1 MVTVAKFQ
9 LRGFDWEHF
18 GLLDRW
24 GRVKMV
30 NYVNLVSWVFSF
42 SSATG
47 DRFDVLRGFK
57 KNYILRE
64 IPKTSFMDFGL
75 LYENDKGGYVVL
87 NGVRMADIRRASLV
101 CLLVYVSTYC
111 VPITLFR
118 QNKPFGPRPNKK
130 THGKPFTVKT
140 CLYGGY

>member
-1 MVTVAKFQ
+1 MVVVTVAKFQ

-47 DRFDVLRGFK
+47 DRFDVLRGF
-57 KNYILRE
+57 
-64 IPKTSFMDFGL
+64 
-75 LYENDKGGYVVL
+75 
-87 NGVRMADIRRASLV
+87 
-101 CLLVYVSTYC
+101 
-111 VPITLFR
+111 
-118 QNKPFGPRPNKK
+118 
-130 THGKPFTVKT
+130 
-140 CLYGGY
+140 